1 MLMLILDFFNIFNF
15 LFALL
20 FIDLQIPLNLRL
32 LWMAV
37 ADNVETSDR
46 W

>member
-1 MLMLILDFFNIFNF
+1 MLILEFFDLFNF

-20 FIDLQIPLNLRL
+20 FIDLQILLNLCL